1 MTKTRGKCCLKLRM
15 STVKIKKTRFNT
27 KTKIMKF
34 NKNLESKV
42 VQEGAFNHESSIF
55 MTFKH
60 GKLYPFFTRNFYFN
74 NRFLHEFYTYDLRH
88 NSSNIK
94 WQSLGSLFSFNFL
107 VIVTG
112 TFCGVTGIFSN
123 SPNSKSATHG
133 ASPLG
138 GTAKA
143 RLGGL

>member
-1 MTKTRGKCCLKLRM
+1 
-15 STVKIKKTRFNT
+15 
-27 KTKIMKF
+27 
-34 NKNLESKV
+34 
-42 VQEGAFNHESSIF
+42 

-107 VIVTG
+107 VNVTG
-112 TFCGVTGIFSN
+112 TFLRCHGHFLVLFPKNVTGIFFVTGKNMRFLSRVN
-123 SPNSKSATHG
+123 QKLSRSIFAVKIVTCIFSCHVHILVNFGKSVTGNGKRVTWKKKTLLEGVRHI
-133 ASPLG
+133 L
-138 GTAKA
+138 
-143 RLGGL
+143 